1 MEITIKDKV
10 HQLRATFGFLAEIDR
25 EMLGEASKK
34 DNPTIGAGTGL
45 AQAVIQWQ
53 EVGDIYALR
62 DIVYSLCNHEA
73 KERPTKKDIESYIE
87 SCENLDAF
95 SDEVINFLYK
105 ANVCKKA
112 LKKMADPMGAA
123 VKEEMDKLKQ
133 GELKA

>member
-25 EMLGEASKK
+25 ETLGDADKK
-34 DNPTIGAGTGL
+34 DNPTIGAGAGL

-62 DIVYSLCNHEA
+62 DMVYCLCNHEG

-87 SCENLDAF
+87 SCEDLDAF
-95 SDEVINFLYK
+95 SDEVINFLYG

-112 LKKMADPMGAA
+112 LKTMVEPLSQA
-123 VKEEMDKLKQ
+123 VKEEMDKLKTA
-133 GELKA
+133 ELKA